1 MLIISINYKV
11 RDTVFL
17 HKIKSFALRILFLGL
32 LLGIAF
38 IPIFLIFQMVDSNLW
53 SALTSGDQ
61 RLIVESVQKYDNKYG
76 VIIIAI
82 LQVVQD
88 ISIIIPSAPI
98 HISAGIVLGTW
109 KGFAV
114 CHIADVACNM
124 FVFFLYT
131 KIKKTVDRFLPI
143 DESSR
148 TVRLIKEG
156 RNPSFMVFIACIMP
170 AIPNGFIPY
179 AAVNSKMKL
188 RSYTLAV
195 FLGAAIPTFVLT
207 AVGERIFEGN
217 WMLMVFLLA
226 ISFVGVYFLLKY
238 QKHILDAID
247 KAKGIPV
254 TEAKITSDTEIPK
267 NEVTEIA
274 VSENEDGDSC
284 EVKDTENAH

>member
-1 MLIISINYKV
+1 MDTDLILKKL
-11 RDTVFL
+11 RDFV
-17 HKIKSFALRILFLGL
+17 LRLLFLGL
-32 LLGIAF
+32 LIGIAF
-38 IPIFLIFQMVDSNLW
+38 IPIFLIFRTVDSGLW
-53 SALTSGDQ
+53 DALCSGNQ
-61 RLIVESVQKYDNKYG
+61 KMIVECVQKYDNKYG

-82 LQVVQD
+82 LQIVQD

-98 HISAGIVLGTW
+98 HIAAGIVLGTW

-131 KIKKTVDRFLPI
+131 KIKKTVDKYLPI

-156 RNPSFMVFIACIMP
+156 RSPTFMVVIACLMP

-188 RSYTLAV
+188 KSYTFAV

-207 AVGERIFEGN
+207 AVGEKIFEGN
-217 WMLMVFLLA
+217 WLLMAGLLA
-226 ISFVGVYFLLKY
+226 LSFVGVFFLLKY
-238 QKHILDAID
+238 QKYILDALD
-247 KAKGIPV
+247 AAKS
-254 TEAKITSDTEIPK
+254 KITGSKGNNAETVIEAEI
-267 NEVTEIA
+267 
-274 VSENEDGDSC
+274 ENEL
-284 EVKDTENAH
+284 ENDL